1 MTQVSDA
8 VSSTALLDTGSI
20 PIPTNMAPMAPTQ
33 QVKRRATNQGAAVK
47 EALAAEDTF
56 RSAQDVYATL
66 RANGEKI
73 GLSTVYRHLQ
83 IFVDDGLAD
92 VIHKPDGEST
102 YRLCGDAST
111 THHHHLVCRS
121 CGKAVEIEG
130 PAVETWADKV
140 AAQNGFTDVNHTVE
154 IFGLC
159 AACAAS

>member
-1 MTQVSDA
+1 
-8 VSSTALLDTGSI
+8 
-20 PIPTNMAPMAPTQ
+20 
-33 QVKRRATNQGAAVK
+33 
-47 EALAAEDTF
+47 
-56 RSAQDVYATL
+56 
-66 RANGEKI
+66 
-73 GLSTVYRHLQ
+73 
-83 IFVDDGLAD
+83 

-159 AACAAS
+159 ATCAAS